1 MTGTSAGRLGS
12 RLRMVIWGAAALML
26 LAPLLAMQVTDEVRW
41 DAADFALFGGMLA
54 AAVGAYELAARVSG
68 DGAYRTAFG
77 LALAGAFILVW
88 ANLAVGVIGPEDH
101 PANLMYFGV
110 LAVGV
115 IGAVVARLQPQG
127 MARALIATAL
137 AQALAAVIALLAGLG
152 STFVVTGFFV
162 ALWLASA
169 WLFQRAART
178 RGSR

>member
-12 RLRMVIWGAAALML
+12 RLRIVIWGAAALML

-41 DAADFALFGGMLA
+41 DAADFAIFGGMLVTA
-54 AAVGAYELAARVSG
+54 GGAYELAARVTG
-68 DGAYRTAFG
+68 DRVYRTAVG
-77 LALAGAFILVW
+77 LALAGAFTLAW

-115 IGAVVARLQPQG
+115 IGAAVARLQPQG
-127 MARALIATAL
+127 MVRALVATAL
-137 AQALAAVIALLAGLG
+137 AQALAALIAMIAGLG
-152 STFVVTGFFV
+152 SSYMVTGFFV
-162 ALWLASA
+162 VLWLGSA